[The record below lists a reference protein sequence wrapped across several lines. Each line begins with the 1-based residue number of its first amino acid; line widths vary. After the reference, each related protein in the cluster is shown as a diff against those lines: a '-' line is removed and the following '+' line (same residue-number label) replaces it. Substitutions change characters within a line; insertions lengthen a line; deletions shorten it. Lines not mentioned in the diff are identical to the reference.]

1 MVEENLRREK
11 VAEKYTD
18 LGGSSSSPPITVL
31 DNLCKFSHLTQPHF
45 YDFLIIYV
53 LISPLCIY
61 CICKIRMNFPFLTRG
76 IGDQLS

>member
-11 VAEKYTD
+11 VAKKYAD
-18 LGGSSSSPPITVL
+18 HGGSSSSPPITIL
-31 DNLCKFSHLTQPHF
+31 DDLYKSSHLTQPHF
-45 YDFLIIYV
+45 DDFLIIYV

-61 CICKIRMNFPFLTRG
+61 CIYKIRMNFPLLTRG

>member
-31 DNLCKFSHLTQPHF
+31 DDLCKSSHLTQPHF
-45 YDFLIIYV
+45 YDFLIICV
-53 LISPLCIY
+53 NKPSLHLLHLQNSNELPLSD
-61 CICKIRMNFPFLTRG
+61 TR
-76 IGDQLS
+76 DW